1 MQVILLLLTCNT
13 REETEVNT
21 ANTGDCGHSPHLE
34 DGQTGEGEE
43 ALTVQDCQLVVA
55 QVPGIQRELYKEILD
70 SDILLIHY
78 SIQLSLTL
86 LKDLEDFYR
95 PVMHL

>member
-21 ANTGDCGHSPHLE
+21 ANTGDSPHLE

-55 QVPGIQRELYKEILD
+55 QVPGIHREFYKEI
-70 SDILLIHY
+70 SETDILLIHY

>member
-21 ANTGDCGHSPHLE
+21 VNTGHSSHLE

-55 QVPGIQRELYKEILD
+55 QVPGIHREFYKEISD